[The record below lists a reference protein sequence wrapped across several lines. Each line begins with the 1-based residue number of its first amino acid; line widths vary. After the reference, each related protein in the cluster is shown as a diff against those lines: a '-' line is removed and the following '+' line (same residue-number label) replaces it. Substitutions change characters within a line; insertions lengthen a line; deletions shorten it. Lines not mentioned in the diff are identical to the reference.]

1 MKIIKY
7 TEFIKEELMNDTP
20 ESYIEMLL
28 KQLKRRIDKMFEFQQ
43 YQPEVGDVETEKGKS
58 IQKAKRQ
65 SKDRNKMSFKDMG
78 IKLESNEVSKYSKLY
93 DSLTVKFSDN
103 IDSWYSLII
112 MIDLKEALPKEKD
125 VDFKLEDIKTAY
137 IKFKKYDSSTDDV
150 IGQIT
155 KNIEIKKIDEE
166 FLIDLKIEI
175 DEEFGDE
182 DESLEIETE

>member
-1 MKIIKY
+1 
-7 TEFIKEELMNDTP
+7 
-20 ESYIEMLL
+20 
-28 KQLKRRIDKMFEFQQ
+28 
-43 YQPEVGDVETEKGKS
+43 
-58 IQKAKRQ
+58 
-65 SKDRNKMSFKDMG
+65 
-78 IKLESNEVSKYSKLY
+78 
-93 DSLTVKFSDN
+93 
-103 IDSWYSLII
+103 